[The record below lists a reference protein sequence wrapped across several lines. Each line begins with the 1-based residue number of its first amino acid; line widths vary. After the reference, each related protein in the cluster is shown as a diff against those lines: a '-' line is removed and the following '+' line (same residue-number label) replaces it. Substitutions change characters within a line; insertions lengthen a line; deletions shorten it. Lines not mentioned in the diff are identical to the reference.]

1 MGLKRKGCGT
11 ENLFWTALT
20 FTATLFIS
28 HTSKQYYYNNKAER
42 ISKMKQKTKLELK
55 TEPNVMNHL
64 ISE

>member
-1 MGLKRKGCGT
+1 MQVRKKGCGT

-20 FTATLFIS
+20 FRTTLVIS
-28 HTSKQYYYNNKAER
+28 YSSKQYYNDNKAER
-42 ISKMKQKTKLELK
+42 INKMKRKTKLELK